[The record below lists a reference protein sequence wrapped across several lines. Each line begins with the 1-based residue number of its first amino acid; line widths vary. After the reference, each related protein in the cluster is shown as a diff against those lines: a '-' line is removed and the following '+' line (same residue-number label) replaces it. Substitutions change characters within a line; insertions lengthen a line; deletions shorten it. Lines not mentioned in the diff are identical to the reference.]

1 MKGQFSYTPY
11 KITLSNNNNNNNDNW
26 QKVAMKPV
34 KAVVK

>member
-11 KITLSNNNNNNNDNW
+11 KITLSNNNNNNDNW